1 LSGITVN
8 YLSRPRIWRGI
19 RKDEAQDRSL
29 SPIGRNPSLDR
40 RDLNLSAEPFT
51 PGDDFEKPATWMDP
65 PRRFRRWRENRGEK
79 RTRTRARRGPREQRG
94 PLKRDNARVDAHEL
108 RQAPYIRN
116 RAWMARRSRVSL
128 ISRDNGEML
137 IYRGV
142 PSKQAAPACTHSSGE
157 NMPCGRERRLCR
169 RWRPLLILHAA
180 KTQRSGHNRI
190 SIWSIARRTAGIFAR
205 ARTCTCRS

>member
-1 LSGITVN
+1 
-8 YLSRPRIWRGI
+8 
-19 RKDEAQDRSL
+19 
-29 SPIGRNPSLDR
+29 
-40 RDLNLSAEPFT
+40 
-51 PGDDFEKPATWMDP
+51 MDP

-205 ARTCTCRS
+205 ARLGCCSSFRAWPCFIISDSEMCLAPHRVTLVIFESPSLASPTLVEIRAGSRVSELDDIVESPNNTVA